1 MNTATILTPLA
12 SRDDIIARVRDEQCV
27 YSNVMTS
34 EVLNVMALCLLYRML
49 YETHPNKNDVTAD
62 ALGDWA
68 EEHTLLNNICD
79 KAEALLDIDT
89 SGLEGEPDDI
99 ARFTHATDIERVENI
114 LSMLT
119 TPLYAL
125 LPELNTMPVY
135 LILDNGNSLDEW
147 GNALAQSEE
156 DDSPILVFGDS
167 LSTASLHNEQLAMM
181 MSSGVL
187 SSATPS
193 QEESSIAFLSLIKK
207 DEAAHA

>member
-34 EVLNVMALCLLYRML
+34 EALNVMALCLLYRML

-89 SGLEGEPDDI
+89 SGMEGEPDDI
-99 ARFTHATDIERVENI
+99 ARFTHATDIERVEII
-114 LSMLT
+114 LSMLA

-135 LILDNGNSLDEW
+135 LILDNGGSLDAW
-147 GNALAQSEE
+147 GNALAQGESE
-156 DDSPILVFGDS
+156 DSPILVFGDS
-167 LSTASLHNEQLAMM
+167 LSAASLH
-181 MSSGVL
+181 
-187 SSATPS
+187 
-193 QEESSIAFLSLIKK
+193 
-207 DEAAHA
+207 DELL